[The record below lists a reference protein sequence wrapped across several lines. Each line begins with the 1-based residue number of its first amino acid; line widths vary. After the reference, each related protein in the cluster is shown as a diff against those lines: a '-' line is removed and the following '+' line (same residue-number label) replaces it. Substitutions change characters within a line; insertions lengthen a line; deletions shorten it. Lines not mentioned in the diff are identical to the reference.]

1 MDTQGICE
9 LKVGGFYFGGWES
22 LTVTRSIEQLAGTFE
37 LEVTERWAGQ
47 PESRPIKPG
56 EPCQVLLGGD
66 PVITGYIDDVAPEY
80 DGQSHTVRITGRDKT
95 GDLVDCSAIYKS
107 GQWQHAT
114 LDGVAR
120 HLIEP
125 FGIGLKVETDIGKG
139 VPTHN
144 IEEGETVFECLERFA
159 RMKAVLLTSDAEGNL
174 VITRASSEVIG
185 VQLEEGKNILAASGR
200 FSWKDRYS
208 RYTVKGQA
216 KADDY
221 FFQEGAA
228 QPQGTA
234 TDDVVGRYRPLIVI
248 AEEHGHGA
256 TLKERAEWE
265 KNVRMGRGN
274 RGTVTVQGWRR
285 PDGPLWMPNALV
297 HVRSPMLWLD
307 ADMLIV
313 GCTWKLDEKGTTT
326 QLSIAQR
333 EAFVMV
339 SGVGRS
345 KLGRRL
351 NDKFHHEKHKKGED
365 WSMF

>member
-9 LKVGGFYFGGWES
+9 LKVGGFYFGGWKS

-37 LEVTERWAGQ
+37 LEVTERWTGH
-47 PESRPIKPG
+47 PESRSIKPG
-56 EPCQVLLGGD
+56 EPCQVLLDGD

-80 DGQSHTVRITGRDKT
+80 DSQNHTIRITGRDKT

-107 GQWQHAT
+107 GQWHAVK
-114 LDGVAR
+114 LDALAR
-120 HLIEP
+120 NLIEP
-125 FGIGLKVETDIGKG
+125 FGIGLKVETDVGKEY
-139 VPTHN
+139 PSYK
-144 IEEGETVFECLERFA
+144 IEHGETVFECLERFA
-159 RMKAVLLTSDAEGNL
+159 RMKAVLLISDAEGNL
-174 VITRASSEVIG
+174 VITRAGSEVIG
-185 VQLEEGKNILAASGR
+185 VQLEEGKNILSASGR

-208 RYTVKGQA
+208 IYTVKGQI
-216 KADDY
+216 KPDDY
-221 FFQEGAA
+221 FFGEGAA

-234 TDDVVGRYRPLIVI
+234 TDDVIDRYRPLIVI

-256 TLKERAEWE
+256 TLKDRAEWE
-265 KNVRMGRGN
+265 RNVRMGRGN

-285 PDGPLWMPNALV
+285 SDGPLWMPNTLV

-313 GCTWKLDEKGTTT
+313 GCTWKLDENGTTT

-345 KLGRRL
+345 KL
-351 NDKFHHEKHKKGED
+351 DKKLHDKEQREKKKKGED
-365 WSMF
+365 WSML